1 MGRYR
6 RVIVPIF
13 AVLFA
18 ISMISAISLQNNAY
32 AQLTPGLAATVTA
45 SNGSGQISID
55 GYTGSANNAVTVT
68 VVAPNGNIAAI
79 DQISADSSGSFSTE
93 IATGGSQW
101 SEDGTYTIK
110 IQAGQGGAIYNA
122 DFDVEISDGTTTDT
136 SMSFDNTSAGQPIL
150 DVSTEES
157 VGLSISADAVQ
168 GSTTITI
175 TGSSTS
181 TFEPVIIKV
190 ISPLGSIVSIDQISV
205 NSDGTFTSIISTE
218 GPLWS
223 QDGVYTIDAS
233 QGTSS
238 LFKSSVDVDIADG
251 AVIPEFGTIAAMILV
266 VAIVSIIAITSKSR
280 LSLTPR
286 I

>member
-79 DQISADSSGSFSTE
+79 DQVSADSSGSFSTE

>member
-122 DFDVEISDGTTTDT
+122 NFDVEISDGTTTDT